1 MGLISGILMGMVFG
15 ISLMAGWQYMMKYRS
30 SKRVAKVILILYY
43 ISMIHVFF
51 PFLLLFFFFFFFLIL
66 ILFPRLLYYFYFAL
80 FSTWGIM
87 LFGLLKFWRLWEWG
101 INLNVR
107 GAAEVWSLYY
117 YWITVIILCHVLDWK
132 MLSRCMFFSYNI
144 KFF

>member
-51 PFLLLFFFFFFFLIL
+51 PFLLLFFFLSFF
-66 ILFPRLLYYFYFAL
+66 
-80 FSTWGIM
+80 
-87 LFGLLKFWRLWEWG
+87 
-101 INLNVR
+101 
-107 GAAEVWSLYY
+107 
-117 YWITVIILCHVLDWK
+117 
-132 MLSRCMFFSYNI
+132 
-144 KFF
+144 

>member
-51 PFLLLFFFFFFFLIL
+51 PFLLLFFFFFFSDSNSFSSIALLLLFRPFFHMGNYVVWTAKIL
-66 ILFPRLLYYFYFAL
+66 
-80 FSTWGIM
+80 
-87 LFGLLKFWRLWEWG
+87 
-101 INLNVR
+101 
-107 GAAEVWSLYY
+107 EVMGMG
-117 YWITVIILCHVLDWK
+117 D
-132 MLSRCMFFSYNI
+132 
-144 KFF
+144 